1 MKYPF
6 VIFFRYD
13 KYNEIDNYLNENK
26 DKLNMTITII
36 NNNLELNKLFNSDNQ
51 VLITYGQDEK
61 AYISD
66 CNLII
71 ADRMRKR
78 WIHYTTL
85 PELNAFNYSVNFCFM
100 SNCIFNRIEI
110 RPVFSAFTTSYNSYN
125 KILRAYNSLLK
136 QTLLDWEWIILD
148 DSPTNEHFEFLLDK
162 FKQDNRIRL
171 YKRAQNSGNI
181 GNVKNEAVSL
191 CRGKY
196 VLELDHDDEI
206 MPFLFK
212 DSAGFFDSNPDYG
225 FIYMDFFNIYEN
237 GNNFFYGD
245 FISKGYGAYYTQK
258 YENKWIYVYI
268 TPNIN
273 NITLSSLTCCPNH
286 PRIWRKSVLLE
297 CGNYSEFLPICD
309 DYEILLRTCINT
321 KVAKFTKIGY
331 IQYMN
336 EGNNNFSLIRN
347 AEINRIGPNFIYPMY
362 FDSFKINEKMAEV
375 NAHEDEKYIYEYSQ
389 IWKRGG
395 DYKHKFMNKIISDYL
410 CQYCIIGFDSLLLN
424 LERINHL
431 YKNPKNDFILLENKA
446 PIEYMWNKLNLLK
459 LDKFKCY
466 SFIDAPFEEL
476 ENYFHVMYKTPD
488 GNFEIINNAFN
499 RPKYNCNFNNQAE
512 LINSI
517 TLPDDTY
524 LEIGTEYGYCFKQVH
539 FKNKKGV
546 DPDPKYIDDNI
557 YKMTSDKYFSSIGLG
572 QMKKYIFIDGLHW
585 VENVFTDFIN
595 SMNNLADDGIIF
607 IDDILPLNYDEQLK
621 IPKKHYYENNI
632 LKYGEPWTGNVW
644 KFIYY
649 LLLNHSSDISFKY
662 YYNQYYR
669 GVIAI
674 KIINKI
680 KFNYDELV
688 PVIISYSYYED
699 FQKYIDL
706 LGVFKGCP

>member
-61 AYISD
+61 TYIND

-78 WIHYTTL
+78 WIHYITL
-85 PELNAFNYSVNFCFM
+85 PELNALNYSVNFCFM

-136 QTLLDWEWIILD
+136 QTLLDWEWVILD
-148 DSPTNEHFEFLLDK
+148 DSPTNEHFEFLFDK
-162 FKQDNRIRL
+162 FKTDNRIRL

-206 MPFLFK
+206 MPYLFK
-212 DSAGFFDSNPDYG
+212 DSAGFFDANPDYG

-362 FDSFKINEKMAEV
+362 FDSFKVNEKMAEI

-389 IWKRGG
+389 IWKRGS

-410 CQYCIIGFDSLLLN
+410 YQYCIIGFDSLLLN
-424 LERINHL
+424 LERINYL

-466 SFIDAPFEEL
+466 SFIDSPFEEL

-488 GNFEIINNAFN
+488 GNFEIINNCFN
-499 RPKYNCNFNNQAE
+499 RPKYNCKFNNQAE

-517 TLPDDTY
+517 TLPDNTY

-539 FKNKKGV
+539 FKDKKGV

-557 YKMTSDKYFSSIGLG
+557 YKMTSNEYFSSIGSG
-572 QMKKYIFIDGLHW
+572 QIKKYIFIDGLHW
-585 VENVFTDFIN
+585 VENVFADFIN

-644 KFIYY
+644 KFVYY
-649 LLLNHSSDISFKY
+649 LLLNHSGDISFKY

-680 KFNYDELV
+680 IFNYDELV

-699 FQKYIDL
+699 FQRYIDL
-706 LGVFKGCP
+706 LRGGVSN